1 MCEICSKLT
10 IKTPKWRR
18 ARVSVPINI
27 QDSSQPYIFIRED
40 TLAWRLPVSLLLHF
54 TLFSIVFI
62 VEFEH
67 VIVCCKGQKYI
78 KTNSKSDY
86 SIGKTKRKQKR
97 FKKGIMIVTIATC
110 FHEMRCF
117 FCLFFFSIS
126 IREWWNISPTLDIFL
141 LLSQHNNL
149 YINFWFKDISTIQLN
164 WSFRFIQFPWR
175 HRLMFHVSCFSWG

>member
-1 MCEICSKLT
+1 MCEIRSKLT

-18 ARVSVPINI
+18 ARVSVPIKL
-27 QDSSQPYIFIRED
+27 QDSSQQYIFIRED

-97 FKKGIMIVTIATC
+97 FKKGIMI
-110 FHEMRCF
+110 
-117 FCLFFFSIS
+117 FFFQFPFESDEI
-126 IREWWNISPTLDIFL
+126 IPLHWIFFYCFP
-141 LLSQHNNL
+141 NT
-149 YINFWFKDISTIQLN
+149 IISTLIFDLKT
-164 WSFRFIQFPWR
+164 FRQ
-175 HRLMFHVSCFSWG
+175 FSWTEVLGSYNFPDVIVWCFM